1 MPLRSS
7 AIEEADGSGGGHR
20 DWGRAG
26 GAPTGPGG
34 GGRAGTGRDA
44 GAAAPGG
51 GVRGRPGGGR
61 PDGPASGADP
71 PVPAVADRPGA
82 AGDRGARPA
91 RTAARTGSDRAGA
104 GADRP
109 RVGQRSC
116 RRVGRRGGRGRHL
129 RPLPASQAGPR
140 GGADCPRHGLPDG
153 LGVIPPEAAAVR
165 RAWLTLAAQSAL
177 ALAVVLV
184 IAGGVAWLLLLH
196 EERASEDGLLAQA
209 VRPAARDDLTDPPP
223 GVAMFAVD
231 RSRRVVGTTPGTRL
245 ALLDPSG
252 LRAEPSRPAWSSRTA
267 AGTRYRVLTVADGSG
282 WVQAALDLSG
292 RDAERRR
299 VLGVGLTAGVIGVLA
314 AGAMGLVLARR
325 AIAPLGEAIERQGRF
340 VADASHELRTPLT
353 LLHTRAQM
361 VRRDLRAGDL
371 GRVRE
376 EVAALERDAGRMG
389 EVIEDLLLSAELGG
403 GGVERA
409 VVDVGALTADAA
421 TAVEGYA
428 AGTGVQIVSRLE
440 QVWVEGAPTALRRV
454 VLSLLD
460 NAVAHAARP
469 DGEVR
474 VAVSRD
480 RTEAVLEISDNGAGF
495 DQTIAN
501 HLFDRFA
508 RGTDAGGRRRFGL
521 GLALVREVVTAHG
534 GRVEAHSSSGNGAT
548 FRVRLPSAH
557 PPAPRNR

>member
-1 MPLRSS
+1 M
-7 AIEEADGSGGGHR
+7 
-20 DWGRAG
+20 
-26 GAPTGPGG
+26 
-34 GGRAGTGRDA
+34 
-44 GAAAPGG
+44 
-51 GVRGRPGGGR
+51 
-61 PDGPASGADP
+61 
-71 PVPAVADRPGA
+71 
-82 AGDRGARPA
+82 
-91 RTAARTGSDRAGA
+91 
-104 GADRP
+104 
-109 RVGQRSC
+109 
-116 RRVGRRGGRGRHL
+116 
-129 RPLPASQAGPR
+129 
-140 GGADCPRHGLPDG
+140 
-153 LGVIPPEAAAVR
+153 IPPEAAAVR

-480 RTEAVLEISDNGAGF
+480 RTEAVLEISDNGSGF
-495 DQTIAN
+495 DQKLTER
-501 HLFDRFA
+501 LFDRFA
-508 RGTDAGGRRRFGL
+508 RGPDAGGRRRFGL
-521 GLALVREVVTAHG
+521 GLALVRDVVAAHG
-534 GRVEAHSSSGNGAT
+534 GRVEAESTPGNGAT
-548 FRVRLPSAH
+548 FRVRLPSV
-557 PPAPRNR
+557 PRNH